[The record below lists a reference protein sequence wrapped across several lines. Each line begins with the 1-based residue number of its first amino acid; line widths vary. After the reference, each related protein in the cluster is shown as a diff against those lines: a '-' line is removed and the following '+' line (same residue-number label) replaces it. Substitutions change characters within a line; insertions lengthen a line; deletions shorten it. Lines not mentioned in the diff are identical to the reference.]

1 MPPGCINS
9 CFAPN
14 EAETYLARIPSR
26 DGLRINKPAAGQPLL
41 LKERNDDP
49 TTIDDSVDRSSTE
62 SSRRISRNNLI
73 SSTFL
78 KFTKEQKP
86 ALNERSSYDE
96 ALGDQPYEAKYSALE
111 PLEVAHCPDDCE
123 HVQPLPALPHPRLE
137 RGSSSLV
144 DDEPETSSRD
154 VRPKFVRTSDGE
166 YELSHPD
173 KAQANTR
180 SFDRRRQEAYGVK
193 GDEAARFPSSTA
205 AEGKVFAEA
214 QQLERSSAQWIQL
227 ASFAVFT
234 PAVVLLA
241 YYVRVLSG

>member
-166 YELSHPD
+166 YALSGCSGTPPLCD
-173 KAQANTR
+173 AASRYTLTCPLPQMWTSARRTPRRSSTR
-180 SFDRRRQEAYGVK
+180 CTADRRIGRRCSK
-193 GDEAARFPSSTA
+193 G
-205 AEGKVFAEA
+205 
-214 QQLERSSAQWIQL
+214 
-227 ASFAVFT
+227 
-234 PAVVLLA
+234 
-241 YYVRVLSG
+241 